1 MAEEPRTSGQPP
13 EQPASKPE
21 PAGDEVE
28 QAKATVWLAYLGILF
43 LIPLLTLKDNE
54 YAKFHV
60 KQGIVLSIY
69 WVAVIILGSVIP
81 FLGWFVILPIGSI
94 LVMVFEIIGIVKS
107 LQGSRWQCP
116 LGVYQL
122 AMKFKF

>member
-1 MAEEPRTSGQPP
+1 MAEEPGTSGPP
-13 EQPASKPE
+13 PGQMAPKPA
-21 PAGDEVE
+21 PAGDEIE
-28 QAKATVWLAYLGILF
+28 QAKSTVWLAYLGILF

-94 LVMVFEIIGIVKS
+94 LILVFEIIGIVKS
-107 LQGSRWQCP
+107 LQGARWQCP

>member
-1 MAEEPRTSGQPP
+1 MAEEPRTSVPPP
-13 EQPASKPE
+13 EHTAPE
-21 PAGDEVE
+21 TDTSRGEIE
-28 QAKATVWLAYLGILF
+28 QAKSTVWLAYLGILF
-43 LIPLLTLKDNE
+43 LIPLLTLKENE

-69 WVAVIILGSVIP
+69 WVAVIILGSIIP

-107 LQGSRWQCP
+107 LQGARWQCP

-122 AMKFKF
+122 AAKFKF